1 MKIKTILTPVT
12 CALLISFSAH
22 AANADNYKNVIN
34 RTGAPQYMKDYD
46 YDDHQ
51 RFNPFSISEL
61 AWPSV
66 ARRPEHHGR
75 LSGRCAAD
83 GRVHQLYGQ
92 QFRPPDRL
100 AGR

>member
-1 MKIKTILTPVT
+1 MKTKTILTPVT

-51 RFNPFSISEL
+51 RFNPFFDLEPGMVICCQTAL
-61 AWPSV
+61 TPWA
-66 ARRPEHHGR
+66 AFRA
-75 LSGRCAAD
+75 LRC
-83 GRVHQLYGQ
+83 
-92 QFRPPDRL
+92 
-100 AGR
+100 

>member
-51 RFNPFSISEL
+51 RFNPFSISGGMVICCQTAL
-61 AWPSV
+61 TPWA
-66 ARRPEHHGR
+66 AFRA
-75 LSGRCAAD
+75 LRC
-83 GRVHQLYGQ
+83 
-92 QFRPPDRL
+92 
-100 AGR
+100 

>member
-51 RFNPFSISEL
+51 RFIRFSISEPGMVICCQTAL
-61 AWPSV
+61 TPWA
-66 ARRPEHHGR
+66 AFRA
-75 LSGRCAAD
+75 LRC
-83 GRVHQLYGQ
+83 
-92 QFRPPDRL
+92 
-100 AGR
+100 

>member
-51 RFNPFSISEL
+51 RFNPFF
-61 AWPSV
+61 
-66 ARRPEHHGR
+66 G
-75 LSGRCAAD
+75 
-83 GRVHQLYGQ
+83 
-92 QFRPPDRL
+92 
-100 AGR
+100 